1 MIVTRRRPKR
11 RNYGKFILP
20 VVALLAL
27 AGALYWPPSHNV
39 IFNGPLKPVWNVLG
53 AVGGQAAKPL
63 TFAAQQ
69 QQIADQNRKLR
80 DDAALREADRKD
92 KEAKDAQIA
101 ALRSQVVQLQSSD
114 KATPAP
120 AAPVAKPTAAA
131 ADLGVGGAAAVPD
144 DIRRT
149 AAYWSSMD
157 AEKAAAIAEK
167 LPDDYVNRV
176 FAQMSPDSVAD
187 IMDALPTKVAARL
200 AADGG
205 GIGKAG
211 H

>member
-11 RNYGKFILP
+11 RNYGRIVLP
-20 VVALLAL
+20 VLALAAL

-39 IFNGPLKPVWNVLG
+39 IFNGPLKPVWTFLG
-53 AVGGQAAKPL
+53 AAGSQAAKPL

-80 DDAALREADRKD
+80 DDAAIREADRKD

-101 ALRSQVVQLQSSD
+101 ALRSQVVQLQASD
-114 KATPAP
+114 KATPLP
-120 AAPVAKPTAAA
+120 APVAKPTAAA
-131 ADLGVGGAAAVPD
+131 ADLGLGGSAAAVPD

-157 AEKAAAIAEK
+157 AEKAAAIAQR

-176 FAQMSPDSVAD
+176 FAQMAPDSVAD
-187 IMDALPTKVAARL
+187 IMNALPAKVAARL
-200 AADGG
+200 AAAA
-205 GIGKAG
+205 KTTP
-211 H
+211 

>member
-11 RNYGKFILP
+11 RNFGKIILP
-20 VVALLAL
+20 VLALLAL

-39 IFNGPLKPVWNVLG
+39 IVNGPLKPVWGVLG
-53 AVGGQAAKPL
+53 AAGGQAAKPL

-69 QQIADQNRKLR
+69 QRIADQNRKLR
-80 DDAALREADRKD
+80 DDAALRESDRKD

-101 ALRSQVVQLQSSD
+101 ALRTQVVQLQSSE
-114 KATPAP
+114 KATPLP
-120 AAPVAKPTAAA
+120 APVVKPTAAA
-131 ADLGVGGAAAVPD
+131 DLGLGAANPVPD

-157 AEKAAAIAEK
+157 AEQAAAIAEK

-176 FAQMSPDSVAD
+176 FAQMSPDSVGD
-187 IMDALPTKVAARL
+187 IMDALPPATAARL
-200 AADGG
+200 AAAA
-205 GIGKAG
+205 GKVAR
-211 H
+211 

>member
-11 RNYGKFILP
+11 RNYGKIVLP
-20 VVALLAL
+20 VLALLAL
-27 AGALYWPPSHNV
+27 AGALYWPPSHRA
-39 IFNGPLKPVWNVLG
+39 IFEGPLKPVWGLLG
-53 AVGGQAAKPL
+53 AAGNQAAKPL

-80 DDAALREADRKD
+80 DAAALREADRKD
-92 KEAKDAQIA
+92 KEEKDAQIA
-101 ALRSQVVQLQSSD
+101 ALRSQVVQLQNTE
-114 KATPAP
+114 KATPEP
-120 AAPVAKPTAAA
+120 TPVAKPTAAA
-131 ADLGVGGAAAVPD
+131 ADLGVAGAAAVPD

-157 AEKAAAIAEK
+157 ADKAAAIAQK

-187 IMDALPTKVAARL
+187 IMNALPAATAARL
-200 AADGG
+200 AASARDA
-205 GIGKAG
+205 K
-211 H
+211 

>member
-11 RNYGKFILP
+11 RNYGRIVLP
-20 VVALLAL
+20 VLALLAL

-39 IFNGPLKPVWNVLG
+39 IVNGPLKPIWSFLG
-53 AVGGQAAKPL
+53 AAGNQAAKPL

-92 KEAKDAQIA
+92 KESKDAQIA
-101 ALRSQVVQLQSSD
+101 ALRSQVVQLQTSE
-114 KATPAP
+114 KATPLP
-120 AAPVAKPTAAA
+120 APVVKPTAAA
-131 ADLGVGGAAAVPD
+131 ADLGVANTAAVPD

-157 AEKAAAIAEK
+157 AEKAAAIAQR

-176 FAQMSPDSVAD
+176 FAQMAPDSVAD
-187 IMDALPTKVAARL
+187 IMNALPAKVAARL
-200 AADGG
+200 AAAA
-205 GIGKAG
+205 KTTP
-211 H
+211 

>member
-11 RNYGKFILP
+11 RNYGKIILP
-20 VVALLAL
+20 VLALLAL

-39 IFNGPLKPVWNVLG
+39 IVNGPLKPVWGVLG
-53 AVGGQAAKPL
+53 AAGGQAAKPL

-69 QQIADQNRKLR
+69 QRIADQNRKLR
-80 DDAALREADRKD
+80 DDAALRESDRKD

-101 ALRSQVVQLQSSD
+101 ALRTQVVQLQSSE
-114 KATPAP
+114 KATPLP
-120 AAPVAKPTAAA
+120 APVVKPTAAA
-131 ADLGVGGAAAVPD
+131 DLGLGAANPVPD

-176 FAQMSPDSVAD
+176 FAQMSPDSVGD
-187 IMDALPTKVAARL
+187 IMDALPPATAARL
-200 AADGG
+200 AAAA
-205 GIGKAG
+205 GKVAR
-211 H
+211 

>member
-11 RNYGKFILP
+11 RNYGKIVLP
-20 VVALLAL
+20 VLALLAL

-39 IFNGPLKPVWNVLG
+39 IVNGPLKPVWGVLG
-53 AVGGQAAKPL
+53 AVGNQAGKPL

-92 KEAKDAQIA
+92 KEAKDRQIA
-101 ALRSQVVQLQSSD
+101 ALRTQVVELQSSA
-114 KATPAP
+114 KATPLP
-120 AAPVAKPTAAA
+120 APVAKPTAAS
-131 ADLGVGGAAAVPD
+131 ADLGLGGAAAVPD

-157 AEKAAAIAEK
+157 ADKAAAIAQK

-187 IMDALPTKVAARL
+187 IMNALPATVAARL
-200 AADGG
+200 AASAKDA
-205 GIGKAG
+205 K
-211 H
+211 

>member
-11 RNYGKFILP
+11 RNYGKIILP
-20 VVALLAL
+20 VLAL

-39 IFNGPLKPVWNVLG
+39 IVNGPLKPVWGVLG
-53 AVGGQAAKPL
+53 AAGGQAAKPL

-69 QQIADQNRKLR
+69 QRIADQNRKLR
-80 DDAALREADRKD
+80 DDAALRESDRKD

-101 ALRSQVVQLQSSD
+101 ALRTQVVQLQSSE
-114 KATPAP
+114 KATPLP
-120 AAPVAKPTAAA
+120 APVVKPTAAA
-131 ADLGVGGAAAVPD
+131 DLGLGAANPVPD

-176 FAQMSPDSVAD
+176 FAQMSPDSVGD
-187 IMDALPTKVAARL
+187 IMDALPPATAARL
-200 AADGG
+200 AAAA
-205 GIGKAG
+205 GKVAR
-211 H
+211 

>member
-11 RNYGKFILP
+11 RNYGKIILP
-20 VVALLAL
+20 VLALLAL

-39 IFNGPLKPVWNVLG
+39 IVNGPLKPVWGVLG
-53 AVGGQAAKPL
+53 AAGGQAAKPL

-69 QQIADQNRKLR
+69 QRIADQNRKLR
-80 DDAALREADRKD
+80 DDAALRESDRKD

-101 ALRSQVVQLQSSD
+101 ALRTQVVQLQSSE
-114 KATPAP
+114 KATPLP
-120 AAPVAKPTAAA
+120 APVVKPTAAA
-131 ADLGVGGAAAVPD
+131 DLGLGAANPVPD

-176 FAQMSPDSVAD
+176 FAQMSPDSVGD
-187 IMDALPTKVAARL
+187 IMDALPANVAARL
-200 AADGG
+200 AASA
-205 GIGKAG
+205 KNSK
-211 H
+211 